1 MLGMEGTIL
10 AVRICQQPLP
20 SQCSVRWINLPFHDQ
35 FWVVLRIFANH
46 RLHVRPSKT
55 QSKYVLYL
63 LLFAVFQDLAEDAPV
78 HRVRG
83 DLGGPGSGR
92 GHLQADRHQQGAGRS
107 QLLCAE
113 KTVRRGEG
121 HNTNVH
127 VSIIP
132 ICEISQF
139 EISSQRRMC
148 NIWLIMGFSIV

>member
-1 MLGMEGTIL
+1 M
-10 AVRICQQPLP
+10 
-20 SQCSVRWINLPFHDQ
+20 
-35 FWVVLRIFANH
+35 IF
-46 RLHVRPSKT
+46 P
-55 QSKYVLYL
+55 
-63 LLFAVFQDLAEDAPV
+63 VFQNFPEDASV

-83 DLGGPGSGR
+83 DLGGSGSGR

-139 EISSQRRMC
+139 EINLEIDQKFMIVSNLLVYRRRHL
-148 NIWLIMGFSIV
+148 NTAITKPHWLRNGWWWKSFCLYLGHPSVIMAFIKEISIYRNGLTLKT